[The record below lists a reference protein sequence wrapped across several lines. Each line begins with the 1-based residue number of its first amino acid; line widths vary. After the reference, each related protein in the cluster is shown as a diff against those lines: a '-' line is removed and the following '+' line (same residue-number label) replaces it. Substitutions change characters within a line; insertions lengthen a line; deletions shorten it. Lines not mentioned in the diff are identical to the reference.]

1 NSKPA
6 KKPSTTTGAAADD
19 PITNQQTIGINKT
32 WHTIEFSNNNH
43 TRPTHPKPN
52 TQFRGDQRRSNFSN
66 IPDPARQR
74 KPQTVTHTTKPPTQ
88 TTHNRQPTPE
98 NRHPNEPGQLEK
110 QYTP

>member
-1 NSKPA
+1 IYPTPPGNA
-6 KKPSTTTGAAADD
+6 
-19 PITNQQTIGINKT
+19 
-32 WHTIEFSNNNH
+32 NH
-43 TRPTHPKPN
+43 K
-52 TQFRGDQRRSNFSN
+52 

-110 QYTP
+110 QYTPFYAITN